1 MPAVVTVKNSVR
13 LRLVCTPKIPAL
25 AAPIVAQHLS
35 IPLQDAL
42 HRLARGP
49 GPLADG
55 LSAQPAARLANLLQT
70 LGLRVVVE
78 HQTTAA
84 HREIDIALQAMPDSD
99 LAELVRRLA
108 TELGRTPGQTLAE
121 LNRPGGVIL
130 RAPDV
135 AQIDRLRRLMRRVK
149 GLRIATSTP
158 ETAVFDLFP
167 STATQSRALM
177 RHLALLGLTACP
189 FNGALASGL
198 DSRTVLHLTKRFGD
212 QVFGLERAFQRLDL
226 YLTGTGT
233 MSPIDLA
240 DFLATRHQGAGQIEA
255 LSPTV
260 PLRVE
265 TGLSHAAARQF
276 QTDYEMIG
284 LHTVANLTRPGTSRE
299 NI

>member
-1 MPAVVTVKNSVR
+1 MPAAVTVTVKNTVR

-25 AAPIVAQHLS
+25 AAPIVARHLS
-35 IPLQDAL
+35 IPLPDAL
-42 HRLARGP
+42 HRLTRGP

-55 LSAQPAARLANLLQT
+55 LCEHAAARLADLLQT
-70 LGLRVVVE
+70 LGLRVVLE
-78 HQTTAA
+78 HQTSVA
-84 HREIDIALQAMPDSD
+84 HREIDIALQATPDSD
-99 LAELVRRLA
+99 LPQLADRLA
-108 TELGRTPGQTLAE
+108 KVLGRSMAETLE
-121 LNRPGGVIL
+121 DLHRPGGVIL
-130 RAPDV
+130 RAPD
-135 AQIDRLRRLMRRVK
+135 AGQIDRLRRAMRRLK

-158 ETAVFDLFP
+158 EKAVFDLFP
-167 STATQSRALM
+167 RTATQSRALM

-198 DSRTVLHLTKRFGD
+198 DNRTVQHIALRFGD

-226 YLTGTGT
+226 YLTGSGT

-240 DFLATRHQGAGQIEA
+240 DFLATRHRGAGQIEA

-265 TGLSHAAARQF
+265 TGLSYAAARQF

-284 LHTVANLTRPGTSRE
+284 LHTVANLTRPG
-299 NI
+299 